1 MWHPD
6 VTVAAICEKEGRFL
20 LVEERS
26 KSTQK
31 IVFNQPAGHLEDN
44 ETIIE
49 AVIRETREE
58 TCRHFTPESL
68 VGLYRQRL
76 GNGKTYIRYTF
87 IGAISELDSQLT
99 LDPDIIRTH
108 WLTVDELRSHT
119 ALRSPVV
126 MQCVNDYLNG
136 HRYPLELL
144 RELT

>member
-6 VTVAAICEKEGRFL
+6 VTVAAICEKNGRFL

-49 AVIRETREE
+49 GVIRETQEE
-58 TCRHFTPESL
+58 TCRHFNPEAL

-76 GNGKTYIRYTF
+76 ANGKTYIRYTF
-87 IGAISELDSQLT
+87 CGEISEIDAQLS

-108 WLTVDELRSHT
+108 WLGYEELCSHDD
-119 ALRSPVV
+119 LRSPLVL
-126 MQCVNDYLNG
+126 QCVKDYLDG

-144 RELT
+144 REPS